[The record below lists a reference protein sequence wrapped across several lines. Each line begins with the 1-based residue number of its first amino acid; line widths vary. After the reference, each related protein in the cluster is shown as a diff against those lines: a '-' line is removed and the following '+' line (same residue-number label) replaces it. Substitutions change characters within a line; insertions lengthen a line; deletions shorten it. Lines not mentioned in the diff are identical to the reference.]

1 MNKQRPRFQFGAGKA
16 APGQS
21 PAAAPPAVSDEQPRR
36 AQAATRV
43 ASREGKRVV
52 SVYVEGEAW
61 MQLRMLGLRSQRS
74 TQDLMLDALDLLF
87 TEHGQPRIARK
98 PGESAER

>member
-1 MNKQRPRFQFGAGKA
+1 MNKQRPRFQFGAAKPS
-16 APGQS
+16 PGQS
-21 PAAAPPAVSDEQPRR
+21 PAAAPAIPDEQPRR
-36 AQAATRV
+36 AQAAARV
-43 ASREGKRVV
+43 PSREGKRVV